1 MILTAASVYMK
12 YYSKQS
18 RSNYVFEQNQ
28 KKNKEIITYLTLAG
42 LNTVKEFNA

>member
-18 RSNYVFEQNQ
+18 RSNYVFEQN
-28 KKNKEIITYLTLAG
+28 KKNSEIITYLTLAG
-42 LNTVKEFNA
+42 FNTVKEFNA